1 MKKGII
7 IQEPGQPLKFSNI
20 EEVPAEDTVAN
31 TLVTRVLDTIKAYQ
45 AEARN
50 LLKTRYA
57 GLKDVAPLHLR
68 EPCNSFV
75 LCCSDGLC
83 VRYDRAPDEKTVA
96 RMAIVPETLAEIVP
110 RFSEG
115 FIHVTSDPKAFV
127 PGQSGPA
134 IILNIGSP
142 TSEVTEVARWFPSIV
157 VSTNLPDDFIT
168 LLPPARPLC
177 IASVQSEIDF
187 DLAGIIEPF
196 DSPLNRDDPD
206 NDHFVAHTRMRLT
219 VGWESI
225 ELYLSLD
232 IDYWDPTR
240 APMWAEIDILAA
252 AAQANLRTQ
261 AYRALDSRGETRKQY
276 VALLA
281 EFDTLL
287 TGPEEPVHQFLK
299 KHPVL
304 LCPTAQKQWSKLP
317 FGDRFSDF
325 VFREAPN
332 DYLLVEIEA
341 PIREIFRKDGQQREE
356 LTHAINQISDWVQY
370 IEDNRS
376 EVESSLGLV
385 GISTSPRT
393 LVVIGRSAALSD
405 ENRRKITAIQNQH
418 GKLRILTYDDLLAS
432 ARANLERILGPLSIT
447 GENTQIFYFK
457 PKSVAL

>member
-1 MKKGII
+1 M
-7 IQEPGQPLKFSNI
+7 
-20 EEVPAEDTVAN
+20 
-31 TLVTRVLDTIKAYQ
+31 
-45 AEARN
+45 
-50 LLKTRYA
+50 
-57 GLKDVAPLHLR
+57 
-68 EPCNSFV
+68 
-75 LCCSDGLC
+75 
-83 VRYDRAPDEKTVA
+83 
-96 RMAIVPETLAEIVP
+96 PETLAEVVP
-110 RFSEG
+110 KFSEG

-127 PGQSGPA
+127 PGQAGPA
-134 IILNIGSP
+134 LSLNIASP
-142 TSEVTEVARWFPSIV
+142 TGEVTEVARLYPAIV
-157 VSTNLPDDFIT
+157 TSTKLPDDFVT

-177 IASVQSEIDF
+177 IASVQSEIDIE
-187 DLAGIIEPF
+187 LAGLVAPSDAPI
-196 DSPLNRDDPD
+196 NRDNPN
-206 NDHFVAHTRMRLT
+206 NDHFVAQTRMRLP
-219 VGWESI
+219 VGWEAI

-232 IDYWDPTR
+232 MDYWDPTR
-240 APMWAEIDILAA
+240 APMWAELDILAA

-281 EFDTLL
+281 EFETLL

-299 KHPVL
+299 KHPEL
-304 LCPTAQKQWSKLP
+304 LCPTADKQWSKLP

-341 PIREIFRKDGQQREE
+341 PIREIFRKNGQQRQE

-370 IEDNRS
+370 IEDNRG
-376 EVESSLGLV
+376 EVEASLGLV

-405 ENRRKITAIQNQH
+405 ENRRKITTIQNQQ

-447 GENTQIFYFK
+447 GQNTQIFFFK
-457 PKSVAL
+457 PNPVAP